1 MLLEPCHRPHDVLYI
16 ILAPENDYVLTQSS
30 AFFQQLSVT
39 YEQCRLGR
47 HRPLSDKLRDSVM
60 RVGRIN
66 AQKVADEPLDD
77 WFHNIG
83 MSGRLVIRTL
93 QKDLR
98 NAKTLSPALEMIVLG
113 TAEQKRC
120 TTHSQGCISQ
130 QL

>member
-1 MLLEPCHRPHDVLYI
+1 MVLHQERMLVEPCHRPHDVLYI
-16 ILAPENDYVLTQSS
+16 VLAPENEYILNQAS

-47 HRPLSDKLRDSVM
+47 HRPLSDKLRDSIM
-60 RVGRIN
+60 RVGRVN

-83 MSGRLVIRTL
+83 TLRPSDLFNPLTPTVVIC
-93 QKDLR
+93 
-98 NAKTLSPALEMIVLG
+98 V
-113 TAEQKRC
+113 
-120 TTHSQGCISQ
+120 

>member
-1 MLLEPCHRPHDVLYI
+1 MLVEPCHRPHDVLYI
-16 ILAPENDYVLTQSS
+16 VLAPENEYILSQAS

-47 HRPLSDKLRDSVM
+47 HRPLSDKLRDSIM
-60 RVGRIN
+60 RVGRVN

-83 MSGRLVIRTL
+83 TLRPSDLFNPLTPTVVIC
-93 QKDLR
+93 
-98 NAKTLSPALEMIVLG
+98 V
-113 TAEQKRC
+113 
-120 TTHSQGCISQ
+120 